1 MNIYNKCTWYTGGPV
16 HNTKK
21 RANAITITNS
31 LSIRIWRSVRRVFQ
45 GLSLP
50 LLLIFS
56 SLDVRCEH
64 KFSPLPQSF
73 MRVPV
78 YISTRTRTHTDSFSS
93 FGPLPACV
101 PALAKGERKKKESKR
116 TDNRI
121 THLNNY
127 RAVFFPLFSSE
138 LCIAWINYWCYYCA
152 LRLCTVIYRC
162 MEGRR
167 TLNPYMVLSD
177 IYGLVQE

>member
-1 MNIYNKCTWYTGGPV
+1 M
-16 HNTKK
+16 KK
-21 RANAITITNS
+21 RSSCLSGSFFAASSHLFFSRRSMRAQILTITTK
-31 LSIRIWRSVRRVFQ
+31 LHACACV
-45 GLSLP
+45 
-50 LLLIFS
+50 
-56 SLDVRCEH
+56 H
-64 KFSPLPQSF
+64 KH
-73 MRVPV
+73 
-78 YISTRTRTHTDSFSS
+78 TRTRTHTDSFSS